1 MRDSDRRAAPAS
13 TGDGTWRNW
22 AGNQSARPR
31 RMASPRSAE
40 EVAGEVRKAA
50 ADGLTVRM
58 VGTGHSFTPAA
69 VTDGVLLRPGALAR
83 VRSVDTAAGL
93 ATAEAG
99 CPLRVLNAELLARGL
114 SLANMGDIQ
123 VQTVAGAIQTGT
135 HGTGRDIGG
144 MAAQVAGLELVLA
157 DGTIVTCSAG
167 SPDAPAPSGSSPGSS
182 LAPSGHPA
190 ASSGSSPGPSGSVPS
205 SSVPAPASPAPAPAA
220 SAPAGLPP
228 GLFDAARVGLGALG
242 ILTAVT
248 FRVVPSFLLEAREEP
263 MRWSEVISR
272 LDELMSANEHFE
284 FYWFPHTEGC
294 LTKRNNRSAGPP
306 RPLPRTRYLLDDE
319 FLSNT
324 VFGATCRLGHLVPGV
339 IKPVNALAGKALG
352 SRTYVDAA
360 YRVFTSPRRVR
371 FKEQEYAIPRES
383 LAAVLAEVRALF
395 ARRDWRIS
403 FPIEVRV
410 TPGDDPWLSTA
421 YRRDS
426 AYIAIHVFHAS
437 PHEEYFRDVEAVM
450 IAAGGRPHWGK
461 MHTVGAEYLRQ
472 AYPKHGDFVALR
484 DELDPERRFG
494 NAYLAQVLGP

>member
-1 MRDSDRRAAPAS
+1 MRETNAPTAGAAGAV
-13 TGDGTWRNW
+13 WRNW
-22 AGNQSARPR
+22 AGNQTARPAR
-31 RMASPRSAE
+31 VATPRSAQ
-40 EVAGEVRKAA
+40 EVADEVRRAG

-58 VGTGHSFTPAA
+58 AGTGHSFTPVA
-69 VTDGVLLRPGALAR
+69 VTDGVLLHPGALTGI
-83 VRSVDTAAGL
+83 RSVDAAAGL
-93 ATAEAG
+93 VTAEAG

-157 DGTIVTCSAG
+157 DGTITTCSAG
-167 SPDAPAPSGSSPGSS
+167 APANP
-182 LAPSGHPA
+182 LPA
-190 ASSGSSPGPSGSVPS
+190 G
-205 SSVPAPASPAPAPAA
+205 
-220 SAPAGLPP
+220 SAPPPGTAPP

-242 ILTAVT
+242 VVTAVT
-248 FRVVPSFLLEAREEP
+248 FRVVPAFLLEAREEP
-263 MRWSEVISR
+263 MRWSEVIAR
-272 LDELMSANEHFE
+272 LDELTSENEHFE

-294 LTKRNNRSAGPP
+294 LTKRNNRSAGPS
-306 RPLPRTRYLLDDE
+306 RPLGRFRYLLDDE

-324 VFGATCRLGHLVPGV
+324 VFGATCRLGHAVPAL
-339 IKPVNALAGKALG
+339 IKTVNGAAGKALG

-383 LAAVLAEVRALF
+383 LADVLAEIRALF

-421 YRRDS
+421 YGRAS

-437 PHEEYFRDVEAVM
+437 PHQEYFRDVEAVM
-450 IAAGGRPHWGK
+450 TAAAGRPHWGK
-461 MHTVGAEYLRQ
+461 MHTRSAQYLRQ

>member
-1 MRDSDRRAAPAS
+1 MRDTDAPRAAS
-13 TGDGTWRNW
+13 TAVWRNW
-22 AGNQSARPR
+22 AGNETARPAR
-31 RMASPRSAE
+31 IATPRSAQ
-40 EVAGEVRKAA
+40 EVADEVRRAG

-58 VGTGHSFTPAA
+58 AGTGHSFTPAA
-69 VTDGVLLRPGALAR
+69 ATDGVLLRPGGLTGIRA
-83 VRSVDTAAGL
+83 VDPEAGL
-93 ATAEAG
+93 VTVEAG
-99 CPLRVLNAELLARGL
+99 CPLQVLNAGLLARGL

-157 DGTIVTCSAG
+157 DGTVRTCTAVD
-167 SPDAPAPSGSSPGSS
+167 SPN
-182 LAPSGHPA
+182 
-190 ASSGSSPGPSGSVPS
+190 
-205 SSVPAPASPAPAPAA
+205 
-220 SAPAGLPP
+220 
-228 GLFDAARVGLGALG
+228 LFDAARVGLGALG
-242 ILTAVT
+242 IVTSVT
-248 FRVVPSFLLEAREEP
+248 FRIVPLFLLEAREEP

-272 LDELMSANEHFE
+272 LDELTSQNEHFE

-294 LTKRNNRSAGPP
+294 LIKRNNRSAGPA
-306 RPLPRTRYLLDDE
+306 RPLGRMRYLLDDE

-324 VFGATCRLGHLVPGV
+324 LFGVTCRLGHAVPAV
-339 IKPVNALAGKALG
+339 ITRVNRAAGKALG

-360 YRVFTSPRRVR
+360 YKVFTSPRRVR

-383 LAAVLAEVRALF
+383 LADVLAEIRALF

-410 TPGDDPWLSTA
+410 TPGDDLWLSTA
-421 YRRDS
+421 YGRSS

-437 PHEEYFRDVEAVM
+437 PHQEYFRDVEAVM
-450 IAAGGRPHWGK
+450 TAAAGRPHWGK
-461 MHTVGAEYLRQ
+461 MHTRSAQYLRQ
-472 AYPKHGDFVALR
+472 AYPKHENFVALR